1 MGKGFRLVTSLLLLL
16 LFFVFPGTKAS
27 TEPIEEEKDITTP
40 LATNPTTSVPTVVP
54 NSDSDA
60 SAVVTTPLTVPS
72 PPRVAAHPGESW
84 CVARENAPKL
94 ALQAAL
100 DYACGI
106 GGADCS
112 EIQEGGKC
120 YNPNSLIAHASFAFN
135 SYYQKNPI
143 PSSCNFGGSA
153 VTISGDPSVGS
164 CHFPS
169 TSTNESTLNVS
180 EDGLGLFGRIPSHP
194 TPKPE
199 ASSSSSR
206 TFSYLYF
213 HSHLL
218 CFWFCF
224 YIMFLWWY

>member
-1 MGKGFRLVTSLLLLL
+1 MGKGFRLVTSLLLLSFL
-16 LFFVFPGTKAS
+16 SSGIKAS
-27 TEPIEEEKDITTP
+27 SEPIAEEKDITTP
-40 LATNPTTSVPTVVP
+40 LATNPTTTPTTVVP

-60 SAVVTTPLTVPS
+60 AVATTPLTIPS
-72 PPRVAAHPGESW
+72 PPHAAAHQGGSW
-84 CVARENAPKL
+84 CVARENAAKM

-120 YNPNSLIAHASFAFN
+120 YNPNSLRAHASFAFN

-143 PSSCNFGGSA
+143 PSSCNFDGTA
-153 VTISGDPSVGS
+153 VTISADPSIGS

-169 TSTNESTLNVS
+169 TSTSESILNVSS

-199 ASSSSSR
+199 ASASSSK
-206 TFSYLYF
+206 TFSFLYF
-213 HSHLL
+213 YSLLL
-218 CFWFCF
+218 CFRF
-224 YIMFLWWY
+224 YIFLL